1 MSTVVLVS
9 KESQF
14 SFEYM
19 NGEIYSLVDN
29 DKGGSDGPTTMALA
43 SMKKIKFNQVKEKH
57 EKAYILR
64 GNYTGK
70 LPVLIY
76 FIAASPANHFYGT
89 SASRYRVPYPN
100 EMIAFE
106 NTPNH
111 KMIRLETTRHIEI
124 PFFEPSPYYAKNGT
138 ELNDSKVYLK
148 FVHYPM
154 MMTHSARKDDISKPS
169 IFAPT
174 DIKNAQTFVIGLPL

>member
-1 MSTVVLVS
+1 MSTVVKVS

-29 DKGGSDGPTTMALA
+29 DKRGSDGPTTMALA
-43 SMKKIKFNQVKEKH
+43 SMKKIKFNQVKEKQ

-111 KMIRLETTRHIEI
+111 KMIQLETTRHIEI

-154 MMTHSARKDDISKPS
+154 MITHSARKDDTSKPS